1 MSMSCRAGDLASL
14 PRSPIGRW
22 RNVIATSAAANPL
35 AGAQIVLT
43 MAGARFPSARRYRK
57 LPGLQFHPFRATQ
70 NGPRGGQHAL
80 RGRFPRQAVPQK
92 NTEERTFR

>member
-1 MSMSCRAGDLASL
+1 MPCRAGDLASL

-22 RNVIATSAAANPL
+22 RSVIATSAAANPL

-57 LPGLQFHPFRATQ
+57 LPGLQFHPSHTTDNSPGMGR
-70 NGPRGGQHAL
+70 RDL
-80 RGRFPRQAVPQK
+80 RGRFPRQAVPQE